1 MIGLIQRVS
10 ESEVWVGDQRIS
22 SIKQGLLLLA
32 GVAQDDEPEDVAY
45 IAGKTVNLRIFGD
58 EQGHLNRSLL
68 DVKGEILV
76 VSQFTLLG
84 DTRKGRRPSFTRAAS
99 PRKAEHL
106 YRLLVTELKK
116 YNIGVKEGKF
126 REMMEVK
133 LSNSGPV
140 TLIIDSKVNK
150 QKGYKDGDH

>member
-10 ESEVWVGDQRIS
+10 EAEIWVGDAIIS
-22 SIKQGLLLLA
+22 FIKNGILLFV
-32 GVAQDDEPEDVAY
+32 GVSEGDTPEDVSY

-58 EQGHLNRSLL
+58 EQGQMNRSLL
-68 DVKGEILV
+68 DVNGEILA

-84 DTRKGRRPSFTRAAS
+84 DTKKGRRPSFTRAAG
-99 PRKAEHL
+99 PEKAEPL
-106 YRLLVTELKK
+106 YRLLVAELKK

-133 LSNSGPV
+133 LTNSGPV
-140 TLIIDSKVNK
+140 TIIIDSKINRTPA
-150 QKGYKDGDH
+150 G

>member
-10 ESEVWVGDQRIS
+10 AAEILVGGGTIS
-22 SIKQGLLLLA
+22 SIKNGILLFA
-32 GVAQDDEPEDVAY
+32 GVSEGDSPEDVSY

-58 EQGHLNRSLL
+58 EQGQMNRSLL
-68 DVKGEILV
+68 DVNGEILV

-84 DTRKGRRPSFTRAAS
+84 DTKKGRRPSFTRAAG
-99 PRKAEHL
+99 PDKAEPL
-106 YRLLVTELKK
+106 YRRLVSELKK

-133 LSNSGPV
+133 LTNSGPV
-140 TLIIDSKVNK
+140 TIIIDSKINK
-150 QKGYKDGDH
+150 QR